1 MEIYLMQHGDYLT
14 KDEDPEE
21 SLSPEGVKKLKS
33 ISQALK
39 RINIKVD
46 QIITSP
52 KKRARETAEIVA
64 HAVGSSSDKI
74 IETSFV
80 KPLTPPQETIE
91 YLEQF
96 AHLNSLLIVGHLPS
110 LTRITSLLLM
120 DGSQAVV
127 HFERG
132 GVVRIDVENLP
143 THAGQLRW
151 YLTPELLGLI
161 CLEKADG

>member
-14 KDEDPEE
+14 KDKDPEE
-21 SLSPEGVKKLKS
+21 SLSSEGVEKMKK
-33 ISQALK
+33 IAQALT

-64 HAVGSSSDKI
+64 HAVGSSPDKI
-74 IETSFV
+74 IETPFV
-80 KPLTPPQETIE
+80 KPLTPPQETID
-91 YLEQF
+91 YLGEF
-96 AHLNSLLIVGHLPS
+96 AHPSSLLIVGHLPS
-110 LTRITSLLLM
+110 LTRITSFLLM
-120 DGSQAVV
+120 DGSQAVI

-132 GVVRIDVENLP
+132 GIVRIDVENLP
-143 THAGQLRW
+143 THSGQLRW

-161 CLEKADG
+161 CSEKN